1 MNDLN
6 EHIDLPIISLQ
17 KTIEKLFGDEQFERA
32 QHINFVIKL
41 LSLQQADNFLD
52 GLNLDYFNVDVEFQS
67 NLPKPSVISFSKKV
81 KIWNLPITS
90 YINSVAQLS
99 ESQTHAQNW
108 NILVLKAA
116 IYLIALPELKPELF

>member
-1 MNDLN
+1 MEIIILNDLN

-52 GLNLDYFNVDVEFQS
+52 GLNLDCFDIDVEFQS
-67 NLPKPSVISFSKKV
+67 NLPKPSVISLYKKV
-81 KIWNLPITS
+81 KI
-90 YINSVAQLS
+90 
-99 ESQTHAQNW
+99 
-108 NILVLKAA
+108 
-116 IYLIALPELKPELF
+116 